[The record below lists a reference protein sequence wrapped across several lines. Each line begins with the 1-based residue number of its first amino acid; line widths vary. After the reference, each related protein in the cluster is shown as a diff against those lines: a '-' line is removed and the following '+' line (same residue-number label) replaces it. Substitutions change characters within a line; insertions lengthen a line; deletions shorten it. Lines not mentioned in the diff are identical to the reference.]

1 MNLVDLSVYVIVG
14 LSGFIGLLRGAV
26 REVFGLA
33 ALLLGFLV
41 ALHRYQE
48 AAATL
53 GSWIEDPRVAQAAAF
68 FGIFLLAWLVF
79 AILGTLLR
87 RLLRLLALGWLDRL
101 GGLVFGLARGAL
113 VVSLLAWSFTAFEI
127 QARRL
132 MEAETS
138 LRILE
143 AGDRIVELFPEAFA
157 TRFADGMREAQS
169 RWGAGA
175 GNETG
180 E

>member
-1 MNLVDLSVYVIVG
+1 MVRIDVVVLPQE
-14 LSGFIGLLRGAV
+14 GASTNAH
-26 REVFGLA
+26 G
-33 ALLLGFLV
+33 
-41 ALHRYQE
+41 
-48 AAATL
+48 
-53 GSWIEDPRVAQAAAF
+53 
-68 FGIFLLAWLVF
+68 
-79 AILGTLLR
+79 
-87 RLLRLLALGWLDRL
+87 LLALGWLDRL

-138 LRILE
+138 VRILE

-157 TRFADGMREAQS
+157 TRFADGMREARS

-175 GNETG
+175 GDETD